1 MLTGSLSMICL
12 AGLAAGLIHVWSGM
26 DHLAALTPL
35 SFGKGRHAAMTGA
48 SWGLGHS
55 AGVVAVALAGVALK
69 SAINVHEFSSFAE
82 RLVGLVLI
90 ALGVWGIRKA
100 LRMHLHAHA
109 HTHDGKAHS
118 HLHTH
123 ADGHER
129 PAGSMPHRHTH
140 AAVAVGTLHGFAG
153 AGHFLAVLPA
163 IGLQTWAQSLS
174 YLGTFALGTVIGMSG
189 FAALIGWSSL
199 RAQLQ
204 GGEQLARHLMLGAG
218 SLTVTVGMAW
228 IILPLMG
235 WQLP

>member
-1 MLTGSLSMICL
+1 MLTDSLSMICL

-35 SFGKGRHAAMTGA
+35 SFGKGHRAAITGA

-55 AGVVAVALAGVALK
+55 TGVVAVALAGVALK
-69 SAINVHEFSSFAE
+69 SVMDIHDLSSVAE

-90 ALGVWGIRKA
+90 ALGAWGIRRA
-100 LRMHLHAHA
+100 LRMHLHVHI
-109 HTHDGKAHS
+109 HTHDGEAHT

-123 ADGHER
+123 ADGHAIAAA
-129 PAGSMPHRHTH
+129 PVSHQHTH

-163 IGLQTWAQSLS
+163 IGLRTWTESLS
-174 YLGTFALGTVIGMSG
+174 YLGTFALGTVIGMAG

-199 RAQLQ
+199 RAQHH
-204 GGEQLARHLMLGAG
+204 GGERLAQKLMFGAG
-218 SLTVTVGMAW
+218 SLSISVGMAW